1 MEEDL
6 KKALEILRSGGVIL
20 YPTDTIWG
28 IGCDATN
35 ADAVKRVYE
44 IKRRADNKS
53 MLVLVDSVAML
64 ERYVEEVPDFAY
76 QLLDVAVEPLTLV
89 LDNAKG
95 LPDCLTGENKSIG
108 MRVTAERFSRELC
121 RRFRRP
127 IVSTSANI
135 SGMSSAPFFAQ
146 ISDEIKQKVD
156 YIVNYRRGDTQE
168 HKPSVVMK
176 VAVNG
181 EIKILRG

>member
-1 MEEDL
+1 MV
-6 KKALEILRSGGVIL
+6 G
-20 YPTDTIWG
+20 
-28 IGCDATN
+28 
-35 ADAVKRVYE
+35 
-44 IKRRADNKS
+44 
-53 MLVLVDSVAML
+53 
-64 ERYVEEVPDFAY
+64 
-76 QLLDVAVEPLTLV
+76 VEPLTLV

-156 YIVNYRRGDTQE
+156 NINESINIIKKYIINYSNLIKLILT
-168 HKPSVVMK
+168 K
-176 VAVNG
+176 
-181 EIKILRG
+181 IKINIIIILKLLKTFQKKERVQPLLFSCINLSYLVLL